1 MEKLKRLLLECELA
15 LKERQI
21 DTALEKLQ
29 EFSELSLEGLKRE
42 ELEEVLR
49 LVEHLITLAEDHRN
63 TLAQSLINLR
73 KFKGA

>member
-29 EFSELSLEGLKRE
+29 EFSELSLAGLKTE

-49 LVEHLITLAEDHRN
+49 LVEHLITLAEDYRN
-63 TLAQSLINLR
+63 ALAQGLINLR